1 MGHQPIK
8 KIYFEPKDRKYC
20 ELALL
25 FCFGPRHEP
34 THQDLAEFGDRLN
47 QAVMLSFF
55 SIVPLHHLKSNLRT
69 TYFTLPFSQPSHVL

>member
-34 THQDLAEFGDRLN
+34 THQDLVEFGD
-47 QAVMLSFF
+47 
-55 SIVPLHHLKSNLRT
+55 
-69 TYFTLPFSQPSHVL
+69 